1 MKIAILASE
10 GAPYAKSGGLG
21 DVMEA
26 LPAALS
32 RIEGNEVVLILPYYK
47 KIKENAKYE
56 VEKVAEFEVG
66 LGWRNL
72 YCGVMKLTNRADKV
86 TVYFID
92 NDYYFGARPGAI
104 YGDDDDN
111 ERYAY
116 FSKACLDT
124 LAVVGFIPDV
134 MQCNDWQTALVPTY
148 LKAQYRHMFPNTK
161 VMYTIHNIEYQGWS
175 NANFF
180 DDVLRLPWEYR
191 NILDM
196 NGSVNVMKGAIE
208 TCDLVTTVSE
218 TYARELMYPYYAH
231 GLDGII
237 AGAAWK
243 LTGIVNGI
251 DYNTF
256 NPETDPALPA
266 HYNAETITEGKAVC
280 KAELQKELGL
290 PVEPDVPLL
299 VMVSRL
305 AGHKGLDLL
314 CYIARRLLNEE
325 NIQMAIL
332 GTGEAQYESF
342 FRGLEAEYP
351 EKVAAKITFNLGLAA
366 RIYAGGDIY
375 MMPSKSEPCGLSQ
388 MNAMHY
394 GTVPVV
400 HATGGLKDT
409 VPGVDDE
416 GLNGLGYN
424 FQSYNGDDFHTAIK
438 RALKLYN
445 EDREAWIALQKREME
460 TDFSWN
466 VPAGRYMDLFKQMLG
481 ITEEVEET
489 AEVEEDAE

>member
-1 MKIAILASE
+1 MKIAVLASE

-47 KIKENAKYE
+47 KIKDNPKYE
-56 VEKVAEFEVG
+56 VERVAEFQVG
-66 LGWRNL
+66 LGWRSL
-72 YCGVMKLTNRADKV
+72 YCGVMKLTNRNDGV
-86 TVYFID
+86 TVYFLD
-92 NDYYFGARPGAI
+92 NEYYFGARPGAI
-104 YGDDDDN
+104 YGDGDDS
-111 ERYAY
+111 ERFAY
-116 FSKACLDT
+116 FSKACLDAM
-124 LAVVGFIPDV
+124 AVVGFIPDV
-134 MQCNDWQTALVPTY
+134 IQCNDWQTALVPTY
-148 LKAQYRHMFPNTK
+148 LKAVYRSMFPQTK
-161 VMYTIHNIEYQGWS
+161 IMFTIHNIEYQGWAD
-175 NANFF
+175 ANFF
-180 DDVLRLPWEYR
+180 DDVLRLPWDCR

-196 NGSVNVMKGAIE
+196 NGSVNMMKGGIV

-237 AGAAWK
+237 ADASWK
-243 LTGIVNGI
+243 LTGITNGI
-251 DYNTF
+251 DVNTF

-266 HYNAETITEGKAVC
+266 HYNAQTIEDGKAVC

-290 PVEPDVPLL
+290 PVDPDVPLL
-299 VMVSRL
+299 VMVTRL

-325 NIQMAIL
+325 NIQLAVL

-342 FRGLEAEYP
+342 FRGLEAEFP
-351 EKVAAKITFNLGLAA
+351 TKVSAKITFNLGLAA

-375 MMPSKSEPCGLSQ
+375 LMPSKSEPCGLSQ

-409 VPGVDDE
+409 VPGVDDVGE
-416 GLNGLGYN
+416 NGLGYS
-424 FQSYNGDDFHTAIK
+424 FQSYNGDDFHTAVK

-445 EDREAWIALQKREME
+445 EDKEAWRALQVREMT

-466 VPAGRYMDLFKQMLG
+466 VPAARYMELFKQMC
-481 ITEEVEET
+481 E
-489 AEVEEDAE
+489 A